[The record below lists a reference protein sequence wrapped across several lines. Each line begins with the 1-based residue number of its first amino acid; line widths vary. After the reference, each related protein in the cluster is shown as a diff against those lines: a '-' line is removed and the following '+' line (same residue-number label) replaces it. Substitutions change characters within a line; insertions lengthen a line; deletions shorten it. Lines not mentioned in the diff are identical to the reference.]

1 MEPLLVLALFGGFV
15 AALGGIVLLSF
26 HRAPRLAFATQRVQ
40 GHTIPVRRCT
50 LLFSKAERAFYQ
62 ALRALV
68 PDHMIFVK
76 VRLGDLISAKP
87 PQSFWDHFSS
97 INRRHVDFVVC
108 DPTLAPVLAIELD
121 DLTNPL
127 AQSSQRSLVDSV
139 LSNAALPVVHV
150 PQKRK
155 YLFNDLRRLLM
166 PYLSVS
172 RPIV

>member
-1 MEPLLVLALFGGFV
+1 
-15 AALGGIVLLSF
+15 
-26 HRAPRLAFATQRVQ
+26 
-40 GHTIPVRRCT
+40 
-50 LLFSKAERAFYQ
+50 
-62 ALRALV
+62 
-68 PDHMIFVK
+68 
-76 VRLGDLISAKP
+76 
-87 PQSFWDHFSS
+87 
-97 INRRHVDFVVC
+97 
-108 DPTLAPVLAIELD
+108 VLAIELD